1 VVDAMAGSTQAPTP
15 STQSPV
21 RDVRASV
28 GRGRLDRAWLWVGV
42 PLAIM
47 VLCWRA
53 LPLEPRSG
61 LGSSWEAGLHM
72 AVHFGITFG
81 NHVIFTYGPLGF
93 LSAPTLWYSDTGT
106 IAVLYN
112 VLLRFA
118 LALALFFAARR
129 SYGTLGGAIV
139 AGAVVL
145 VSEFALE
152 TVPFLVF
159 CVWMVDRGAGAGAG
173 AGADDAGAQGKRRR
187 LMLMAAGGAFAG
199 FQLLNKESLGIEMVV
214 LALIVALSAQGR
226 RRDQVLVTAA
236 AIVLGLLFGWV
247 ASGQSIGLLPT
258 YARNAGQIISGYAS
272 AMSFEDSG
280 LAWQFLAGSL
290 AFAFGLFA
298 AWRMTA
304 GGPTRRR
311 WGIVALWVAFCF
323 FEYKEGFVLH
333 EPRHAAIFFVA
344 LMGGFL
350 ALRPELAH
358 PLVGLAMT
366 AVLVVFAL
374 AAQRGSFVAVADPA
388 ANAVSAIRQLIQV
401 SSPSQSASIVAKGRR
416 EIERE
421 YPIEQPTLNL
431 LRGHTVHVEPF
442 QAAVVWAY
450 RLKWA
455 PLPVFQSYAA
465 YTTALDRLDA
475 STLSSARAPQRIL
488 RNRDRDIDNRVQ
500 AFDQS
505 LTTRTM
511 LCRYRELLTTETW
524 QVLGLG
530 TNRCVGSPVSLGT
543 PRAAWNQKVAVPPP
557 PNAHSFVFVRIDGVQ
572 VGGAE
577 RLLGLLY
584 RPAIRMVRLDGDQH
598 RLIEGTAADGLV
610 LRAPAAVDFTRPYKL
625 APDASTIA
633 VTKAGTSRGPA
644 KPVTFSFFAQSVSA
658 GPRGALAHR

>member
-1 VVDAMAGSTQAPTP
+1 MIDR
-15 STQSPV
+15 V
-21 RDVRASV
+21 RSARAT
-28 GRGRLDRAWLWVGV
+28 LWVGV

-47 VLCWRA
+47 VLCWRS
-53 LPLEPRSG
+53 LPLEPKSG

-72 AVHFGITFG
+72 ALHSGITFG
-81 NHVIFTYGPLGF
+81 NHLIFTYGPLGF

-118 LALALFFAARR
+118 LALALFFGARR
-129 SYGTLGGAIV
+129 SYGTLAGAIV
-139 AGAVVL
+139 AGAVAL
-145 VSEFALE
+145 ASEFALE

-159 CVWMVDRGAGAGAG
+159 CVWMVDRVGGVGDGAVSSDGGDGRVAGG
-173 AGADDAGAQGKRRR
+173 GGVGDARRR
-187 LMLMAAGGAFAG
+187 LALMAAGGAVAG
-199 FQLLNKESLGIEMVV
+199 LELLNKESLGIAMVV
-214 LALIVALSAQGR
+214 LVVIVAVFAQGR
-226 RRDQVLVTAA
+226 RREHVLVTVVAM
-236 AIVLGLLFGWV
+236 VLGLLVGWT
-247 ASGQSIGLLPT
+247 ASGQSIGLLGT
-258 YARNAGQIISGYAS
+258 YARNAAQIISGYAS

-280 LAWQFLAGSL
+280 LAWQYGAGLL
-290 AFAFGLFA
+290 AFAFGVFA

-304 GGPTRRR
+304 DGPTRRR

-333 EPRHAAIFFVA
+333 EPRHAALFFVA

-350 ALRPELAH
+350 ALRWQGKR
-358 PLVGLAMT
+358 PLVGVGLT
-366 AVLVVFAL
+366 AVLFICAI
-374 AAQRGSFVAVADPA
+374 AAQRGSFVAVADPGANVVHA
-388 ANAVSAIRQLIQV
+388 ARQLVQV
-401 SSPSQSASIVAKGRR
+401 ISPSQSASIMAKGRR

-421 YPIEQPTLNL
+421 YPIEESTLNL

-442 QAAVVWAY
+442 QTAVVWAY
-450 RLKWA
+450 RLDWG

-465 YTTALDRLDA
+465 YTTSLDRQDA
-475 STLSSARAPQRIL
+475 DTLSSARAPQRIL

-500 AFDQS
+500 AFDQG

-530 TNRCVGSPVSLGT
+530 PDRCVGSPVSLGT
-543 PRAAWNQKVAVPPP
+543 VHAAWSQKVLVPAP

-572 VGGAE
+572 VGGLE
-577 RLLGLLY
+577 RVLGLLY
-584 RPAIRMVRLDGDQH
+584 KPAIRMVRLDGHPH

-610 LRAPAAVDFTRPYKL
+610 LRAPVAVDFTRPYKL

-633 VTKAGTSRGPA
+633 VTKAGTSRGAAMPI
-644 KPVTFSFFAQSVSA
+644 TFSFFAQSVSS
-658 GPRGALAHR
+658 GPRGALPRG